1 MNTVLIT
8 DNNCDLP
15 QWYVAQNQLMV
26 LPFNFRIKDREYT
39 ATRDP
44 ENPDYL
50 DSHDF
55 YEMLRQGKVATTA
68 QINVQTFLDAFRPIL
83 EQGKDIL
90 YLAFSSGLSGT
101 CQSAM
106 TAAQML
112 GEEFPERKIRVVDS
126 LSASLGQGLLAYKA
140 VEMQKAGA
148 TGDEIEAWLNE
159 NKLKVHHW
167 FTVDDLNC
175 LKRGGRVS
183 ATAAFLGTM
192 LSIKPVLNM
201 DDEGHLIPKEKTQGR
216 KRALK
221 ALVDKME
228 ANCSDPKSTP
238 IFISH
243 GDCADDCALVAR
255 MIEQRFGVKVDI
267 TNTITPVVGAHSGPG
282 TLALFFIGDKP
293 RG

>member
-1 MNTVLIT
+1 MNTILVT

-15 QWYVAQNQLMV
+15 QWYVTQNNLTV
-26 LPFNFRIKDREYT
+26 LPFSFRLKDREYM

-50 DSHDF
+50 DPHEF
-55 YEMLRQGKVATTA
+55 YQMLRQGEVATTA
-68 QINVQTFLDAFRPIL
+68 QINVQSYIDAFTPL
-83 EQGKDIL
+83 LQQGRDIL
-90 YLAFSSGLSGT
+90 YIAFSSGLSGS
-101 CQSAM
+101 CASAI
-106 TAAQML
+106 TAAEML
-112 GEEFPERKIRVVDS
+112 KEEFPDRVIRVVDT
-126 LSASLGQGLLAYKA
+126 LSASLGQGMLVYKA

-148 TGDEIEAWLNE
+148 TGAEIEQWLND

-201 DDEGHLIPKEKTQGR
+201 DDAGHLIPKEKTQGR

-221 ALVDKME
+221 ALVDRME
-228 ANCSDPKSTP
+228 INCSDPKSTP

-255 MIEQRFGVKVDI
+255 MIEQRFGTQVLI
-267 TNTITPVVGAHSGPG
+267 TNTVTPVVGAHSGPG
-282 TLALFFIGDKP
+282 TVALFFFGDKP